1 MRPRAFAFII
11 VPMTRQLILASA
23 SPRRRQLIRALD
35 IPARIVG
42 SGDDEDA
49 PRPGEPAQSYVQRL
63 ALAKA
68 RHAAAAPDTRSALIL
83 GADTAV
89 AIDNAILGKP
99 VDQAHAARMLK
110 LLRGRPHR
118 VVSGIALI
126 DAAAG
131 KRSTAARATTV
142 HMRPYADAEIAAYI
156 ASGEPYDKAGAY
168 AAQDTAFN
176 PASRID
182 GCYLNVIGLPLCDVL
197 RLLADFGAPARIKPD
212 WRIPDGCPDCAQWTA
227 PAHAAQSPPNRSAH
241 APKAA
246 FADAPQPNIR
256 RVAP

>member
-1 MRPRAFAFII
+1 
-11 VPMTRQLILASA
+11 MTRQLILASA

-49 PRPGEPAQSYVQRL
+49 PRPGEPAHAYVQRL

-68 RHAAAAPDTRSALIL
+68 RHALAATDARSALIL

-89 AIDNAILGKP
+89 AIDRAILGKP
-99 VDQAHAARMLK
+99 VDQSDAARMLK

-131 KRSTAARATTV
+131 KRSTAARASVV
-142 HMRPYADAEIAAYI
+142 HMRHYADAEIAAYI

-168 AAQDTAFN
+168 AAQDTDFN

-227 PAHAAQSPPNRSAH
+227 PTHAAQSPPNRLANT
-241 APKAA
+241 PKAA
-246 FADAPQPNIR
+246 IANALQPNTR

>member
-1 MRPRAFAFII
+1 MI
-11 VPMTRQLILASA
+11 RQLILASA
-23 SPRRRQLIRALD
+23 SPRRRALIRALD

-49 PRPGEPAQSYVQRL
+49 PRLGEPAHAYVQRL

-68 RHAAAAPDTRSALIL
+68 RHALAAHAPNAASALIL

-89 AIDNAILGKP
+89 AIDSAILGKP

-126 DAAAG
+126 DAATGRHA
-131 KRSTAARATTV
+131 TAARVSVV
-142 HMRPYADAEIAAYI
+142 HMRPYTDAEIAAYI
-156 ASGEPYDKAGAY
+156 ASAQPYDKAGAY
-168 AAQDTAFN
+168 AAQDAAFN
-176 PASRID
+176 PAARID

-197 RLLADFGAPARIKPD
+197 RLLADFDVHTSIKTD
-212 WRIPDGCPDCAQWTA
+212 WRIPHGCPDCAQWTTPTRA
-227 PAHAAQSPPNRSAH
+227 AAQSLPGVSAN

-246 FADAPQPNIR
+246 IADAPQPNIR
-256 RVAP
+256 RDAP

>member
-1 MRPRAFAFII
+1 MPS
-11 VPMTRQLILASA
+11 TRQLILASA

-35 IPARIVG
+35 IPARITG

-49 PRPGEPAQSYVQRL
+49 PHPGEPAHAYVQRL
-63 ALAKA
+63 AIAKA
-68 RHAAAAPDTRSALIL
+68 RHAAAATNARSALIL

-131 KRSTAARATTV
+131 KRSTAARATVV
-142 HMRPYADAEIAAYI
+142 HMRPYTDAEIDAYI

-182 GCYLNVIGLPLCDVL
+182 GCYFNVIGLPLCDVL
-197 RLLADFGAPARIKPD
+197 RLLADFGVPARIKPD

-227 PAHAAQSPPNRSAH
+227 PTLAAIQSPPNRSAY

-246 FADAPQPNIR
+246 IADALQPNTR
-256 RVAP
+256 SDAP

>member
-1 MRPRAFAFII
+1 
-11 VPMTRQLILASA
+11 MTRQLILASA
-23 SPRRRQLIRALD
+23 SPRRRALIRALD

-49 PRPGEPAQSYVQRL
+49 PRPGEPAHAYVQRL

-68 RHAAAAPDTRSALIL
+68 RHALAAHAPNAASALIL

-89 AIDNAILGKP
+89 AIDSAILGKP
-99 VDQAHAARMLK
+99 IDHAHAARMLN

-126 DAAAG
+126 DAAGIDAAG
-131 KRSTAARATTV
+131 RHATAARATIV
-142 HMRPYADAEIAAYI
+142 HMRRYTDAEIAAYI
-156 ASGEPYDKAGAY
+156 ASAQPYDKAGAY
-168 AAQDTAFN
+168 AAQDAAFN
-176 PASRID
+176 PAARID

-197 RLLADFGAPARIKPD
+197 RLLADFGAPARIKPN
-212 WRIPDGCPDCAQWTA
+212 WRIPHGCPDCAQWTA
-227 PAHAAQSPPNRSAH
+227 QTHAAAQSTAGAN

-246 FADAPQPNIR
+246 IADAPQPNIR
-256 RVAP
+256 RDAT

>member
-1 MRPRAFAFII
+1 
-11 VPMTRQLILASA
+11 MTRQLILASA
-23 SPRRRQLIRALD
+23 SPRRRALIRALD

-49 PRPGEPAQSYVQRL
+49 PRPGEPAHAYVQRL

-68 RHAAAAPDTRSALIL
+68 RHALAAHAPNAASALIL

-89 AIDNAILGKP
+89 AIDSAILGKP
-99 VDQAHAARMLK
+99 IDQAHAARMLK

-126 DAAAG
+126 DAATGRHA
-131 KRSTAARATTV
+131 TAARSSAV
-142 HMRPYADAEIAAYI
+142 YMRPYTDAEIAAYI
-156 ASGEPYDKAGAY
+156 ASAQPYDKAGAY
-168 AAQDTAFN
+168 AAQDAAFN
-176 PASRID
+176 PAARID

-197 RLLADFGAPARIKPD
+197 RLLAQFGAPARIKSD
-212 WRIPDGCPDCAQWTA
+212 WPIPHGCPDCAQWAT
-227 PAHAAQSPPNRSAH
+227 PTRAAQSPAGAGAN

-246 FADAPQPNIR
+246 IADAPQPNIR
-256 RVAP
+256 RDAP

>member
-1 MRPRAFAFII
+1 MI
-11 VPMTRQLILASA
+11 RQLILASA

-42 SGDDEDA
+42 SGADEDA
-49 PRPGEPAQSYVQRL
+49 PRPGEHARAYVQRL

-68 RHAAAAPDTRSALIL
+68 RHAAAAPDARSALIL

-89 AIDNAILGKP
+89 AIDRAILGKP
-99 VDQAHAARMLK
+99 VDQAQAARMLK
-110 LLRGRPHR
+110 LLRGRLHR

-131 KRSTAARATTV
+131 RHATAARATTV
-142 HMRPYADAEIAAYI
+142 HMRHYADAEIAAYI

-197 RLLADFGAPARIKPD
+197 RLLADFGVPARIKPD
-212 WRIPDGCPDCAQWTA
+212 WRIPDGCPDCAQWAT
-227 PAHAAQSPPNRSAH
+227 PTRNAQSPPNRLVN

-246 FADAPQPNIR
+246 IANAPQPNIR
-256 RVAP
+256 SDAP

>member
-1 MRPRAFAFII
+1 
-11 VPMTRQLILASA
+11 MTRQLILASA

-35 IPARIVG
+35 IPARIAG

-49 PRPGEPAQSYVQRL
+49 PHPGEPAHAYVQRL

-68 RHAAAAPDTRSALIL
+68 RHAAAATKARSALIL

-89 AIDNAILGKP
+89 AIDRAILGKP

-110 LLRGRPHR
+110 MLRGRPHR

-126 DAAAG
+126 DAATG
-131 KRSTAARATTV
+131 KCSTAVRASVV
-142 HMRPYADAEIAAYI
+142 HMRHYADAEIAAYI

-197 RLLADFGAPARIKPD
+197 RLLSDFGAPARIKPD

-227 PAHAAQSPPNRSAH
+227 PARNAQSHPNRLVN
-241 APKAA
+241 
-246 FADAPQPNIR
+246 APQPNIR
-256 RVAP
+256 SDAP

>member
-1 MRPRAFAFII
+1 
-11 VPMTRQLILASA
+11 MTRQLILASA

-49 PRPGEPAQSYVQRL
+49 PRPGEPAHAYVQRL

-68 RHAAAAPDTRSALIL
+68 RHAAAAPDARHALIL

-89 AIDNAILGKP
+89 AIDAAILGKP
-99 VDQAHAARMLK
+99 IDQAHAARMLK

-131 KRSTAARATTV
+131 KRSTAARASVV
-142 HMRPYADAEIAAYI
+142 HMRDYADAEIAAYI

-197 RLLADFGAPARIKPD
+197 RLLADFGAPACIKPD
-212 WRIPDGCPDCAQWTA
+212 WRIPDGCPDCAQWSA
-227 PAHAAQSPPNRSAH
+227 PAHAAIQSHPNRSAH
-241 APKAA
+241 TPKAA
-246 FADAPQPNIR
+246 IANAPQPNIR
-256 RVAP
+256 RDAP

>member
-1 MRPRAFAFII
+1 
-11 VPMTRQLILASA
+11 MTRQLILASA

-49 PRPGEPAQSYVQRL
+49 PRPGEPAHAYVQRL

-68 RHAAAAPDTRSALIL
+68 RHAAAAPDARSALIL

-89 AIDNAILGKP
+89 AIDSAILGKP

-126 DAAAG
+126 DAADG

-142 HMRPYADAEIAAYI
+142 HMRPYADAEISAYI

-176 PASRID
+176 PAACID

-227 PAHAAQSPPNRSAH
+227 PAHAAIQSPPNRSAH
-241 APKAA
+241 TPKAA
-246 FADAPQPNIR
+246 FADAPQPNIGAMPHELPR
-256 RVAP
+256 NGTL

>member
-1 MRPRAFAFII
+1 
-11 VPMTRQLILASA
+11 MTRQLILASA
-23 SPRRRQLIRALD
+23 SPRRRALIRALD

-49 PRPGEPAQSYVQRL
+49 PRPGEPAHAYVQRL

-68 RHAAAAPDTRSALIL
+68 RHALAANAPAAHSALIL

-89 AIDNAILGKP
+89 AIDSAILGKP
-99 VDQAHAARMLK
+99 IDQAHAARMLK

-131 KRSTAARATTV
+131 RHATAARASAV
-142 HMRPYADAEIAAYI
+142 HMRRYTDAEIAAYI
-156 ASGEPYDKAGAY
+156 ASAQPYDKAGAY

-176 PASRID
+176 PAARID

-212 WRIPDGCPDCAQWTA
+212 WRIPHGCPDCAQWTA
-227 PAHAAQSPPNRSAH
+227 PTDAAAQSHPNGLAD

-246 FADAPQPNIR
+246 IADAPQPNIR
-256 RVAP
+256 RDAP

>member
-1 MRPRAFAFII
+1 
-11 VPMTRQLILASA
+11 MTRQLILASA

-35 IPARIVG
+35 IPVRIAG

-49 PRPGEPAQSYVQRL
+49 PRPGEPAQAYVQRL

-68 RHAAAAPDTRSALIL
+68 RHALAAHSANARSALIL

-89 AIDNAILGKP
+89 AIDSAILGKP
-99 VDQAHAARMLK
+99 ADQADAARMLK

-131 KRSTAARATTV
+131 RHATAARATIV

-168 AAQDTAFN
+168 AAQDTEFN
-176 PASRID
+176 PAARID

-197 RLLADFGAPARIKPD
+197 RLLADFDAPTRLKPD
-212 WRIPDGCPDCAQWTA
+212 WRIPDGCPDCAQWSA
-227 PAHAAQSPPNRSAH
+227 PTRNAAQSPPSRSAN
-241 APKAA
+241 APKPAL
-246 FADAPQPNIR
+246 ADAPQPNSR
-256 RVAP
+256 SNAP

>member
-1 MRPRAFAFII
+1 
-11 VPMTRQLILASA
+11 MTRQLILASA
-23 SPRRRQLIRALD
+23 SPRRRALIRALD

-49 PRPGEPAQSYVQRL
+49 PRPGEPAHAYVQRL

-68 RHAAAAPDTRSALIL
+68 RHALAANAPAAHSALIL

-89 AIDNAILGKP
+89 AIDGDILGKP

-126 DAAAG
+126 DAATSRHA
-131 KRSTAARATTV
+131 TAARASAV
-142 HMRPYADAEIAAYI
+142 HMRRYTDAEIAAYI
-156 ASGEPYDKAGAY
+156 ASAQPYDKAGAY

-176 PASRID
+176 PAARID

-212 WRIPDGCPDCAQWTA
+212 WRIPHGCPDCAQWTA
-227 PAHAAQSPPNRSAH
+227 PTHAAVQSPLGAGVN

-246 FADAPQPNIR
+246 IADALQPNIR
-256 RVAP
+256 RDAP

>member
-1 MRPRAFAFII
+1 MI
-11 VPMTRQLILASA
+11 RQLILASA
-23 SPRRRQLIRALD
+23 SPRRRALIRALD

-49 PRPGEPAQSYVQRL
+49 PRPGEPAHAYVQRL

-68 RHAAAAPDTRSALIL
+68 RHALAAHAPNAASALIL

-89 AIDNAILGKP
+89 AINSAILGKP

-126 DAAAG
+126 DAATGRHA
-131 KRSTAARATTV
+131 TAARASAV
-142 HMRPYADAEIAAYI
+142 HMRRYTDAEIAAYI
-156 ASGEPYDKAGAY
+156 ASAQPYDKAGAY
-168 AAQDTAFN
+168 AAQDAAFN
-176 PASRID
+176 PAARID

-212 WRIPDGCPDCAQWTA
+212 WRIPHGCPDCAQWTA
-227 PAHAAQSPPNRSAH
+227 PTHAAAQSPAGAH

-246 FADAPQPNIR
+246 IADAPQPNIR
-256 RVAP
+256 RDAT